1 MNKLVEL
8 FQLLF
13 EQCGIETFGFKY
25 YNSKDF
31 NTLSNKVIKLMDK
44 RKIFKNKLSHLI
56 HQLRRKSKFKNKTT
70 KQIFKSNISRYIEK
84 YWKSLK
90 NKINKL
96 NKKIYHNKEETI
108 INSTKRM
115 EKLINQKGA
124 QNDKLFWSLSNKLT
138 KSCQNTI
145 PPQRDNK
152 TDKIVATTLK
162 EITQHIHEHFISPVN
177 RNRKD
182 YKQRHIKF
190 HNQIKQW

>member
-1 MNKLVEL
+1 
-8 FQLLF
+8 
-13 EQCGIETFGFKY
+13 
-25 YNSKDF
+25 
-31 NTLSNKVIKLMDK
+31 
-44 RKIFKNKLSHLI
+44 
-56 HQLRRKSKFKNKTT
+56 
-70 KQIFKSNISRYIEK
+70 
-84 YWKSLK
+84 
-90 NKINKL
+90 
-96 NKKIYHNKEETI
+96 
-108 INSTKRM
+108 M

-190 HNQIKQW
+190 HNRIKQWYNNYKFNNNNNKSILNRKYTE